1 MNLEGIKD
9 LNELKDWMIV
19 NQANDRTLYVVG
31 GLLVLGLI
39 ILLISKQI
47 KIPSIVGYVVLGI
60 LLSFDIVTS
69 IPFLSQSTKEWYMY
83 TIENLNYFA
92 DLALAFIA
100 FTIGTELSLKI
111 LKKFEKEIFW
121 IVILQGIATF
131 LLVIFAILALGY
143 PLHIGLILGAIATAT
158 APAPT
163 VMLLEEY
170 NAKGLLTS
178 MIMVVVGVGEALA
191 LVIFSL
197 VRPLAIVNYNGGSI
211 SLLNLFL
218 FPFLEIGG
226 SILLGLA
233 VGYISQRYI
242 VDLDSKATKT
252 MTILATVV
260 GTYAGAA
267 YFTLSPLLA
276 NMAIGFAYRN
286 FAKKNLG
293 ISEIMEVLT
302 IPLYAVFFILAGVKM
317 QIFAILSWE
326 FIIIVVVYTLVRSIG
341 KAGGAYLGGSIG
353 RSEEKVKNYIGP
365 ALLFQSGVAIALAYT
380 FRYDFG
386 DAPEVALLIF
396 NIILFTSILTEVF
409 GPPISKWALE
419 QVGEVE

>member
-260 GTYAGAA
+260 
-267 YFTLSPLLA
+267 
-276 NMAIGFAYRN
+276 
-286 FAKKNLG
+286 
-293 ISEIMEVLT
+293 
-302 IPLYAVFFILAGVKM
+302 
-317 QIFAILSWE
+317 
-326 FIIIVVVYTLVRSIG
+326 
-341 KAGGAYLGGSIG
+341 
-353 RSEEKVKNYIGP
+353 
-365 ALLFQSGVAIALAYT
+365 
-380 FRYDFG
+380 
-386 DAPEVALLIF
+386 
-396 NIILFTSILTEVF
+396 
-409 GPPISKWALE
+409 
-419 QVGEVE
+419 